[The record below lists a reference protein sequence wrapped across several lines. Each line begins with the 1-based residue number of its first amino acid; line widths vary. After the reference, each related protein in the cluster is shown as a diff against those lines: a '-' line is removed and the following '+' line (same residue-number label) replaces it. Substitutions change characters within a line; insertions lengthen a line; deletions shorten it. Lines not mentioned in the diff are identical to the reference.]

1 MSENQKIVGALSG
14 SKRSLHQRQELHSF
28 HEPAAKK
35 RGRREGRNDYE
46 FTTSTL
52 TSLEQTEHHPNRH
65 QKGSSSSS
73 EKSVN
78 FDDVWS
84 EEQHKHFVASIFEI
98 GLKNASPAVILENMT
113 QKLETITSERVKS
126 KLQKY
131 RSNKNKEK
139 SKEEFMTNYCDFLQ
153 RIKSIQA
160 ANPST
165 RSGIGNHHHHHQGI
179 ADATSFDPI
188 LSKVLDEI
196 GSSAPDNE
204 QILLS
209 GDVAGYLT
217 YCVMKENKQTKKT
230 EGQSS
235 ANGATSST
243 SVLPTNVLRKG
254 ARDYVDNYAGCA
266 MQFPVLT
273 DIEKKSSLGIAMTF
287 IAGLFL
293 TMSQHLTRERARAET
308 IGLKLSSSAITT
320 TTTTM
325 TTTTGS
331 ISDNAANA
339 PNDDPLPSNR

>member
-1 MSENQKIVGALSG
+1 MSEHQKIG
-14 SKRSLHQRQELHSF
+14 SKRSLHQQQELHSF

-35 RGRREGRNDYE
+35 RGRREGRDDYE
-46 FTTSTL
+46 FTTSTATI
-52 TSLEQTEHHPNRH
+52 TSEQTEHHPNRRP
-65 QKGSSSSS
+65 KGSSSDNNNN
-73 EKSVN
+73 N

-84 EEQHKHFVASIFEI
+84 EEQHKDFVASIFEI

-139 SKEEFMTNYCDFLQ
+139 SKEEFMTTYCDFLQ

-160 ANPST
+160 ANPSA
-165 RSGIGNHHHHHQGI
+165 RPGIGNHHHHQGI
-179 ADATSFDPI
+179 ADATSLDPV

-196 GSSAPDNE
+196 GTSAPGNK
-204 QILLS
+204 QLLLS

-308 IGLKLSSSAITT
+308 IGLKLSSSATT
-320 TTTTM
+320 TAA
-325 TTTTGS
+325 GS
-331 ISDNAANA
+331 ITDNAASA
-339 PNDDPLPSNR
+339 PSDDPVSSTR